1 MLFYILVLLVG
12 GSAAAGFGVMA
23 LMRRRGVPPRAAL
36 ISGLAAGAAGGLAL
50 FLYGFEAFAYA
61 LNDTGPDIHD
71 FSPYVEYHE
80 LGGWPEAALIAAYVL
95 IPLVLVAAGV
105 LAGAYKARPFG
116 VVLCVLGG
124 LAVLLPLIV
133 PGRLDAFEVGSTPVL
148 HTFRSGEVRGPYVRT
163 CMEYGVPR
171 DGNPN
176 LGGLCLDLARTPRSE
191 ELLDQTDSDEL
202 QIQDVTFAL
211 NDKGVTPREDPGD
224 LPEIGLEIERHQWY
238 PGEPPL
244 P

>member
-1 MLFYILVLLVG
+1 MVLFIFALLLA
-12 GSAAAGFGVMA
+12 GSAAAGFGVTA
-23 LMRRRGVPPRAAL
+23 LLRRRGVPARPAL
-36 ISGLAAGAAGGLAL
+36 ISGLAAGAAGGVAL

-80 LGGWPEAALIAAYVL
+80 LGGWAELALIAAYAL
-95 IPLVLVAAGV
+95 IPLVLVAGGM
-105 LAGAYKARPFG
+105 LAGAYRRRPVG
-116 VVLCVLGG
+116 IALCVLGG
-124 LAVLLPLIV
+124 LAVL
-133 PGRLDAFEVGSTPVL
+133 
-148 HTFRSGEVRGPYVRT
+148 
-163 CMEYGVPR
+163 
-171 DGNPN
+171 
-176 LGGLCLDLARTPRSE
+176 
-191 ELLDQTDSDEL
+191 L

-224 LPEIGLEIERHQWY
+224 LPEIGLEVERHRWY